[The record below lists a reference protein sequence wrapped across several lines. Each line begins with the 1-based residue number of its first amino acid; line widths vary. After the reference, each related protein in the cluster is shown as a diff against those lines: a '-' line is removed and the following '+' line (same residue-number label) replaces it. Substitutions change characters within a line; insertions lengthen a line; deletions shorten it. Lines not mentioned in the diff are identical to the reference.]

1 MRISEPA
8 AADKQGCGQSRA
20 KSARRERRVAP
31 FNPFLPGDRGAAAR
45 GAPQVSRGGWAHAEG
60 LLQGSVVG
68 RQRGL
73 GLECLEQHSRGWEMG
88 WESPSANE
96 EPSCS
101 RVFRTGLIQPR
112 LCSTEELGEM
122 CPVLLVPKL
131 CFFILHLDPKFS
143 EFSRIQCNLTVGHLS
158 FSLGAAAF
166 RLHGITS
173 PGWGQAP
180 ERERANLSP
189 TSINAGR
196 ESKGCLGCKINP
208 FLCCCRGSSPSKPHF
223 GH

>member
-1 MRISEPA
+1 MHRLTLSS
-8 AADKQGCGQSRA
+8 QGI
-20 KSARRERRVAP
+20 VVL
-31 FNPFLPGDRGAAAR
+31 LPGVRCRCRGEGGHTWR
-45 GAPQVSRGGWAHAEG
+45 GCSRGPWWEGRGVWGWSAWNNTAG
-60 LLQGSVVG
+60 VG
-68 RQRGL
+68 RWAG
-73 GLECLEQHSRGWEMG
+73 
-88 WESPSANE
+88 ESPSANE

-143 EFSRIQCNLTVGHLS
+143 EFSRIQCNLTVGYLS

-180 ERERANLSP
+180 ERETANLSP